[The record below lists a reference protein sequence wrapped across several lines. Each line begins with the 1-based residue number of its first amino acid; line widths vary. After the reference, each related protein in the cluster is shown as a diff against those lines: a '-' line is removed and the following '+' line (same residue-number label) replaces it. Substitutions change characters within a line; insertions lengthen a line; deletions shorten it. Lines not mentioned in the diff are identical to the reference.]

1 MMSGKPIDM
10 SKIRN
15 VIKLYT
21 QGKSKVFI
29 SDYLKLSRN
38 TVKKYIKQFISSKK
52 TFEELSALSDL
63 ELESLFS
70 GQNTP
75 DLSPK
80 LATLYSFFPTVE
92 KQLKKVGMTRELL
105 WLDYKSKHP
114 DGYQLSYF
122 CELYLR
128 WSQRTNI
135 KSTMHIDHKA
145 GDKMYIDYAGQKL
158 NIIDK
163 ESGEIIEVEFFVAI
177 LGASQ
182 MTYAEASFSQK
193 KADFIHSV
201 ENALYFFGGVPQAIV
216 PDNLKSAV
224 VKSDRFEPKINETFM
239 HFSEHYATTILPA
252 RAYRPKDKSL
262 VEGAVKILYTRVY
275 SHLKS
280 KHFFS
285 LPDLNKEIWILLE
298 KHNTSILTGKSFSRK
313 ELFIE
318 LEKHE
323 LSPLPQERFELRRQS
338 IVTVLNN
345 GHAFLSEDKH
355 HYSVP
360 YFYIGKRVKLLYTE
374 TSVEIFLSH
383 NRIAFHPRVKS
394 PYNYSTIKEH
404 MASSHQFMTD
414 WNPQRFI
421 SWAESIDKY
430 VKEFICLILDKKQH
444 PEQSYKSCL
453 GILSLEKKY
462 TRKRLINACTMA
474 LEFGV
479 YNYKIVQNILEKEMD
494 MYQINTEEKE
504 TPEMPDHQN
513 IRGEN
518 YYK

>member
-10 SKIRN
+10 SKLRN

-21 QGKSKVFI
+21 QGKSKIFI
-29 SDYLKLSRN
+29 SEYLQLSRN
-38 TVKKYIKQFISSKK
+38 TVKKYINQFLSSKK
-52 TFEELSALSDL
+52 TFEELSSLNDL
-63 ELESLFS
+63 ELESLFL
-70 GQNTP
+70 GQNKP
-75 DLSPK
+75 ELSPK
-80 LATLYSFFPTVE
+80 LTSLHSFFPFME

-105 WLDYKSKHP
+105 WLDYKSKYP
-114 DGYQLSYF
+114 EGYQLSYF
-122 CELYLR
+122 CELYYR

-135 KSTMHIDHKA
+135 KPTMHIDHKA

-158 NIIDK
+158 SIIDK

-182 MTYAEASFSQK
+182 MTYAEASISQK

-201 ENALYFFGGVPQAIV
+201 ENALHFFGGVPQAIV

-224 VKSDRFEPKINETFM
+224 IKSDRFEPKINETFM
-239 HFSEHYATTILPA
+239 HLSEHYSTTILPA

-275 SHLKS
+275 AHIKT

-285 LPDLNKEIWILLE
+285 LSTLNKEIWLLLE
-298 KHNTSILTGKSFSRK
+298 KHNTSILTGKTFSRQD
-313 ELFIE
+313 LFFE

-323 LSPLPQERFELRRQS
+323 LSPLPQERFELRRQT

-345 GHAFLSEDKH
+345 GHAFLGEDKH
-355 HYSVP
+355 YYSVP
-360 YFYIGKRVKLLYTE
+360 YLNIGKKVKLLYTE
-374 TSVEIFLSH
+374 TSVEIYLGH
-383 NRIAFHPRVKS
+383 NRIAFHQRIKS
-394 PYNYSTIKEH
+394 PYNYTTIKEH

-421 SWAESIDKY
+421 SWAETMDKY

-462 TRKRLINACTMA
+462 TRERLIKACTMA
-474 LEFGV
+474 LDFGV
-479 YNYKIVQNILEKEMD
+479 YNYKIVQNILEKELD
-494 MYQINTEEKE
+494 INPINSEEE
-504 TPEMPDHQN
+504 VPEIPIHQN